1 MDNYII
7 YPKQF
12 RNAKIPVERN
22 RCFIL
27 MPFDK
32 IFDLVY
38 GTIKYVLQ
46 DNGYICNRADEI
58 CGSKPI
64 MNKILTEILK
74 SQYIIADLTNLNPN
88 VFYELGIAHTF
99 KDAQNILLIKQKGFK
114 CPFDITHLT
123 YIEYDISNLKFLTSK
138 ILYFINENSSII
150 SFQEALHLRGIINI
164 IHENKEIFVDY
175 LQNHFENELPIIT
188 NILNYEIKD
197 TTPLYLEK
205 LFKHFDMEI
214 NSLILNNEFS
224 ILEGVLKVYYELI
237 VSSPFPAITD
247 KVVISF
253 LNNFFQSYT
262 IDEKNVL
269 SWQMDLAL
277 LLAGHQQKINI
288 VMPWI
293 INYFTRTKST
303 TIDLNRYKLEK
314 FLMLTSD
321 IQINQIIE
329 DAIFD
334 DSCYIR
340 EHMADIIGE
349 KKLYSAIPCLIKQL
363 ELEDNYYT
371 AISIIEA
378 IGKLK
383 ADSGIEAINQWLI
396 THIDEIIKTKQF
408 FVLKHARIAILKLD
422 STSNQQF
429 ITLFDEKYSQYLK
442 DYFIL

>member
-38 GTIKYVLQ
+38 GTIKNELQ

>member
-38 GTIKYVLQ
+38 GTIKNELQ
-46 DNGYICNRADEI
+46 DNSYICNRADEI

-396 THIDEIIKTKQF
+396 AHIDEIIKTKQF